1 MNTRMEKVAED
12 VALAA
17 LRKVGSS
24 IRPPLQQE
32 QLKSAFGTRWPV
44 PGSNMPMND
53 AMGAAL
59 DAVAANTPGQD
70 KPHAILSEAKKRIE
84 ETWSKS
90 VEEVVQEYFKS
101 ARHSFEKGEPLD
113 GAETLTD
120 AVRATLGH
128 IAAVRNWP
136 HGAHDDLYCIAAA
149 LGSGQ
154 GWPNTPEEFD
164 QALNNRSEEGFH
176 LGAALGA
183 SMGRSRSIKFGTY
196 AENPDEAEEDGFLFA
211 ETTIELANR
220 LAKQVTP

>member
-12 VALAA
+12 VALTA
-17 LRKVGSS
+17 LREVGSS
-24 IRPPLQQE
+24 IRPPLQSE
-32 QLKSAFGTRWPV
+32 QLKLSFGTRWPI
-44 PGSNMPMND
+44 PGSTMPMND

-59 DAVAANTPGQD
+59 DAVAANSSGQD
-70 KPHAILSEAKKRIE
+70 WEERRNRIKE
-84 ETWSKS
+84 SWSKA

-101 ARHSFEKGEPLD
+101 ARRSFEKGEPFE
-113 GAETLTD
+113 GVETLTD

-149 LGSGQ
+149 LGSGLE
-154 GWPNTPEEFD
+154 WPDTPEEFD
-164 QALNNRSEEGFH
+164 QALNNRSEEGRN

-183 SMGRSRSIKFGTY
+183 SMGRSRSIKFGAY
-196 AENPDEAEEDGFLFA
+196 AENPDAAEEDGFLFA

-220 LAKQVTP
+220 LAKQVAP